1 MLVGLTAT
9 PVGCVPTAIVATTVF
24 VAFGSDS
31 AVQAPTWASFCQVG
45 GSNLE
50 CSFSLAKGVTQDLPL
65 GGQYLNATISF
76 GAPVTCGQTKA
87 EVNVNN
93 PRWFDILDV
102 SLVDGY
108 SNEIAIDARDLVGD
122 AGSVVLGPP
131 NGPTGN
137 ERAYGVFPLGC
148 DICTGRQHPPCGFD
162 SGGPG
167 CKSGTQYNP
176 DVICQWQG
184 STKGGGTAV
193 VVRLL
198 AGIPMVP

>member
-1 MLVGLTAT
+1 VSTVAVVNRSLD
-9 PVGCVPTAIVATTVF
+9 ATTVY

-31 AVQAPTWASFCQVG
+31 AVQAPTWASFCQAG

-50 CSFSLAKGVTQDLPL
+50 CSFPLAKGATRDLPL

-76 GAPVTCGQTKA
+76 GAQVTCGQTKA
-87 EVNVNN
+87 EINVNN

-108 SNEIAIDARDLVGD
+108 SNEIAIDVRDLVGD
-122 AGSVVLGPP
+122 AGLVVLGPP

-137 ERAYGVFPLGC
+137 ERVYGLFPLGC
-148 DICTGRQHPPCGFD
+148 DACASRIHPPCGFD
-162 SGGPG
+162 SGGSG
-167 CKSGTQYNP
+167 CKGGTQFKP
-176 DVICQWQG
+176 EPAPCQWQG
-184 STKGGGTAV
+184 STKGGGSAV

-198 AGIPMVP
+198 PGIPAQ